1 MSNKKKLLSVAKAT
15 YKRTKLRKRY
25 LLATTL
31 RPFFTNRGNVSPK
44 LRYLHT
50 NHPTLLSF
58 CKPPI
63 ALACAFASPWHN
75 AVRFGITGKKAYLCL
90 SKKRK
95 GAGLSSFRVFGA
107 NYPIWAGKII
117 L

>member
-31 RPFFTNRGNVSPK
+31 SPFFTNRGNVSPK

-50 NHPTLLSF
+50 NRPTLLSF
-58 CKPPI
+58 CKPLI
-63 ALACAFASPWHN
+63 VLACAFAYPWHN
-75 AVRFGITGKKAYLCL
+75 AARFGITGKKAYLCL

>member
-1 MSNKKKLLSVAKAT
+1 MPFPWQKPLISVQSYGKGI
-15 YKRTKLRKRY
+15 Y
-25 LLATTL
+25 LPQLCVS
-31 RPFFTNRGNVSPK
+31 FFANRGNVSPK

-50 NHPTLLSF
+50 NRPTLLSF
-58 CKPPI
+58 CKPPV
-63 ALACAFASPWHN
+63 ALACAFANPWHN
-75 AVRFGITGKKAYLCL
+75 AARFGITGKKAYLCL